1 MNRDHERALHDY
13 CRHQYKL
20 RASKVVMTGVDC
32 DGFDVRADEQL
43 MRFEFPETVRDAQ
56 SVRSALAEL
65 ARESRT

>member
-1 MNRDHERALHDY
+1 VSIVPFMLDHD
-13 CRHQYKL
+13 KL

-65 ARESRT
+65 ARESRS